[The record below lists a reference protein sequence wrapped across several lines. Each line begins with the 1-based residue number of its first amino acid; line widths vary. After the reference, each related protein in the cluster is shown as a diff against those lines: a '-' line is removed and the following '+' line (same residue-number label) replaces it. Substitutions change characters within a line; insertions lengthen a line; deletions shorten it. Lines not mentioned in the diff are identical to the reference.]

1 MMNYFFKFEIHKII
15 SIIVAALFF
24 TFWCPSLVAKAQ
36 VSNNN
41 LTLEKL
47 ELFANVFYHI
57 RENYVDEIDDEV
69 LIQSALNSA
78 LNSLDPHS
86 GFSNASDFLE
96 QKKTEK
102 REYGGLG
109 IEVSLENGIIKV
121 NHAIKD
127 GPAYMSGIRKGD
139 MISSVGGEPVK
150 GKTLGKAVEGIR
162 GPAGDPI
169 KLIILKPD
177 GTEVELKVVRQIVRG
192 RAVRH
197 RIEKGY
203 GYVYIETFNNS
214 KLTND
219 LIDALNSIT
228 KGLNGDL
235 PGLIIDLRGN
245 RGGLLDQSVKVSSLF
260 LDGGEVLSA
269 KGKKPQD
276 TQRYHAEQGELFPN
290 TPIVIIINS
299 GSASAAEIVAG
310 ALQDRGRAVVIG
322 RRSFGKGSVQS
333 VIPLSRDKGALK
345 ITTQRYY
352 TPSGK
357 SIQGRG
363 IMPDVLVAIT
373 SDTGKIK
380 KQLREDSLPNSLSNK
395 DDTNFKEVYKKIIYP
410 SDDWNSSDDFQLHKA
425 IELLSLE
432 KYDEIIERN
441 MNIDNF
447 N

>member
-1 MMNYFFKFEIHKII
+1 M
-15 SIIVAALFF
+15 
-24 TFWCPSLVAKAQ
+24 
-36 VSNNN
+36 
-41 LTLEKL
+41 
-47 ELFANVFYHI
+47 
-57 RENYVDEIDDEV
+57 
-69 LIQSALNSA
+69 
-78 LNSLDPHS
+78 
-86 GFSNASDFLE
+86 
-96 QKKTEK
+96 
-102 REYGGLG
+102 
-109 IEVSLENGIIKV
+109 
-121 NHAIKD
+121 
-127 GPAYMSGIRKGD
+127 
-139 MISSVGGEPVK
+139 
-150 GKTLGKAVEGIR
+150 
-162 GPAGDPI
+162 
-169 KLIILKPD
+169 
-177 GTEVELKVVRQIVRG
+177 RG

-214 KLTND
+214 KLTDD

-269 KGKKPQD
+269 KGKKLQD
-276 TQRYHAEQGELFPN
+276 TQRYHAEQGELFPD

-380 KQLREDSLPNSLSNK
+380 KRLREDSLPNSLSNK
-395 DDTNFKEVYKKIIYP
+395 DDTNFNEVYKKIIYP

-432 KYDEIIERN
+432 QYDEIIEGN
-441 MNIDNF
+441 MNIENF
-447 N
+447 S

>member
-1 MMNYFFKFEIHKII
+1 M
-15 SIIVAALFF
+15 
-24 TFWCPSLVAKAQ
+24 
-36 VSNNN
+36 
-41 LTLEKL
+41 
-47 ELFANVFYHI
+47 
-57 RENYVDEIDDEV
+57 
-69 LIQSALNSA
+69 
-78 LNSLDPHS
+78 
-86 GFSNASDFLE
+86 
-96 QKKTEK
+96 
-102 REYGGLG
+102 
-109 IEVSLENGIIKV
+109 
-121 NHAIKD
+121 
-127 GPAYMSGIRKGD
+127 
-139 MISSVGGEPVK
+139 
-150 GKTLGKAVEGIR
+150 R
-162 GPAGDPI
+162 GAPGDPI

-177 GTEVELKVVRQIVRG
+177 NTEVELNVVRQIVRG

-214 KLTND
+214 KLTED

-245 RGGLLDQSVKVSSLF
+245 RGGLLEQSVKVSSLF

-269 KGKKPQD
+269 KGKKLQD
-276 TQRYHAEQGELFPN
+276 IQRYHAEQGELLPD

-310 ALQDRGRAVVIG
+310 ALQDRGRAVVVG

-333 VIPLSRDKGALK
+333 VIPLSRGNGALK

-352 TPSGK
+352 TPSGE

-380 KQLREDSLPNSLSNK
+380 KRLREDSLRNSLSNK

-432 KYDEIIERN
+432 QYDEIIESN
-441 MNIDNF
+441 MSIESF

>member
-1 MMNYFFKFEIHKII
+1 MNFFFKSKSYKII
-15 SIIVAALFF
+15 SIMVAALFF
-24 TFWCPSLVAKAQ
+24 ALWCPSLVAKAQ
-36 VSNNN
+36 INNNN

-47 ELFANVFYHI
+47 ELFASVFYHI
-57 RENYVDEIDDEV
+57 RENYVDETDDEV

-86 GFSNASDFLE
+86 GFSSASDFLE
-96 QKKTEK
+96 QKKAEK

-127 GPAYMSGIRKGD
+127 GPAYISGIREGD
-139 MISSVGGEPVK
+139 MISSVGGEPIK
-150 GKTLGKAVEGIR
+150 GKTLEKAVEGMR
-162 GPAGDPI
+162 GAPGDPI

-177 GTEVELKVVRQIVRG
+177 NTEVELNVVRQIVRG

-214 KLTND
+214 KLTED

-235 PGLIIDLRGN
+235 PGLIIE
-245 RGGLLDQSVKVSSLF
+245 LLPD
-260 LDGGEVLSA
+260 
-269 KGKKPQD
+269 
-276 TQRYHAEQGELFPN
+276 

-310 ALQDRGRAVVIG
+310 ALQDRGRAVVVG

-333 VIPLSRDKGALK
+333 VIPLSRGNGALK

-352 TPSGK
+352 TPSGE

-380 KQLREDSLPNSLSNK
+380 KRLREDSLRNSLSNK

-432 KYDEIIERN
+432 QYDEIIESN
-441 MNIDNF
+441 MSIESF

>member
-1 MMNYFFKFEIHKII
+1 M
-15 SIIVAALFF
+15 
-24 TFWCPSLVAKAQ
+24 
-36 VSNNN
+36 
-41 LTLEKL
+41 
-47 ELFANVFYHI
+47 
-57 RENYVDEIDDEV
+57 R
-69 LIQSALNSA
+69 
-78 LNSLDPHS
+78 
-86 GFSNASDFLE
+86 
-96 QKKTEK
+96 
-102 REYGGLG
+102 
-109 IEVSLENGIIKV
+109 
-121 NHAIKD
+121 
-127 GPAYMSGIRKGD
+127 
-139 MISSVGGEPVK
+139 GEP
-150 GKTLGKAVEGIR
+150 
-162 GPAGDPI
+162 GDPI

-177 GTEVELKVVRQIVRG
+177 NTEVELNVVRQIVRG

-214 KLTND
+214 KLTED

-245 RGGLLDQSVKVSSLF
+245 RGGLLEQSVKVSSLF

-269 KGKKPQD
+269 KGKKLQD
-276 TQRYHAEQGELFPN
+276 IQRYHAEQGELLPD

-310 ALQDRGRAVVIG
+310 ALQDRGRAVIVG

-333 VIPLSRDKGALK
+333 VIPLSRGNGALK

-352 TPSGK
+352 TPSGE

-380 KQLREDSLPNSLSNK
+380 KRLREDSLRNSLSNK
-395 DDTNFKEVYKKIIYP
+395 DDTSFKEVYKKIIYP

-432 KYDEIIERN
+432 QYDEIIESN
-441 MNIDNF
+441 MSIESF

>member
-1 MMNYFFKFEIHKII
+1 
-15 SIIVAALFF
+15 
-24 TFWCPSLVAKAQ
+24 
-36 VSNNN
+36 
-41 LTLEKL
+41 
-47 ELFANVFYHI
+47 
-57 RENYVDEIDDEV
+57 
-69 LIQSALNSA
+69 
-78 LNSLDPHS
+78 
-86 GFSNASDFLE
+86 
-96 QKKTEK
+96 
-102 REYGGLG
+102 
-109 IEVSLENGIIKV
+109 
-121 NHAIKD
+121 
-127 GPAYMSGIRKGD
+127 
-139 MISSVGGEPVK
+139 
-150 GKTLGKAVEGIR
+150 
-162 GPAGDPI
+162 
-169 KLIILKPD
+169 
-177 GTEVELKVVRQIVRG
+177 
-192 RAVRH
+192 
-197 RIEKGY
+197 
-203 GYVYIETFNNS
+203 
-214 KLTND
+214 
-219 LIDALNSIT
+219 
-228 KGLNGDL
+228 
-235 PGLIIDLRGN
+235 LIIDLRGT

>member
-1 MMNYFFKFEIHKII
+1 M
-15 SIIVAALFF
+15 
-24 TFWCPSLVAKAQ
+24 
-36 VSNNN
+36 
-41 LTLEKL
+41 
-47 ELFANVFYHI
+47 
-57 RENYVDEIDDEV
+57 
-69 LIQSALNSA
+69 
-78 LNSLDPHS
+78 
-86 GFSNASDFLE
+86 
-96 QKKTEK
+96 
-102 REYGGLG
+102 
-109 IEVSLENGIIKV
+109 
-121 NHAIKD
+121 
-127 GPAYMSGIRKGD
+127 
-139 MISSVGGEPVK
+139 
-150 GKTLGKAVEGIR
+150 R
-162 GPAGDPI
+162 GAPGDPI

-177 GTEVELKVVRQIVRG
+177 NTEVELNVVRQIVRG

-214 KLTND
+214 KLTED
-219 LIDALNSIT
+219 LIDAINSII

-245 RGGLLDQSVKVSSLF
+245 RGGLLEQSVKVSSLF

-269 KGKKPQD
+269 KGKKLQD
-276 TQRYHAEQGELFPN
+276 IQRYHAEQGELLPD

-310 ALQDRGRAVVIG
+310 ALQDRGRAVVVG

-333 VIPLSRDKGALK
+333 VIPLSRGNGALK

-352 TPSGK
+352 TPSGE

-380 KQLREDSLPNSLSNK
+380 KRLREDSLRNSLSNK
-395 DDTNFKEVYKKIIYP
+395 DDTSFKEVYKKIIYP

-432 KYDEIIERN
+432 QYDEIIESN
-441 MNIDNF
+441 MSIESF

>member
-1 MMNYFFKFEIHKII
+1 M
-15 SIIVAALFF
+15 
-24 TFWCPSLVAKAQ
+24 
-36 VSNNN
+36 
-41 LTLEKL
+41 
-47 ELFANVFYHI
+47 
-57 RENYVDEIDDEV
+57 
-69 LIQSALNSA
+69 
-78 LNSLDPHS
+78 
-86 GFSNASDFLE
+86 
-96 QKKTEK
+96 
-102 REYGGLG
+102 
-109 IEVSLENGIIKV
+109 
-121 NHAIKD
+121 
-127 GPAYMSGIRKGD
+127 
-139 MISSVGGEPVK
+139 
-150 GKTLGKAVEGIR
+150 
-162 GPAGDPI
+162 
-169 KLIILKPD
+169 IILKPD
-177 GTEVELKVVRQIVRG
+177 NTEVELNVVRQIVRG

-214 KLTND
+214 KLTED

-245 RGGLLDQSVKVSSLF
+245 RGGLLEQSVKVSSLF

-269 KGKKPQD
+269 KGKKLQD
-276 TQRYHAEQGELFPN
+276 IQRYHAEQGELLPD

-310 ALQDRGRAVVIG
+310 ALQDRGRAVVVG

-333 VIPLSRDKGALK
+333 VIPLSRGNGALK

-352 TPSGK
+352 TPSGE

-380 KQLREDSLPNSLSNK
+380 KRLREDSLRNSLSNK

-432 KYDEIIERN
+432 QYDEIIESN
-441 MNIDNF
+441 MSIESF